1 MKDNNINKIKANP
14 HINVINSNLWTVN
27 FEYVLNGWIDDLKFY
42 NADSNSFVT
51 IANDIIILN
60 SNKEMCSR
68 VIPILEYIMKLSD
81 KRVGTKESFC
91 DWLRKDMKL
100 FKTNKNDVIIKWIEK
115 NGYNQVEKLYLQL
128 CKLEI
133 QRRNN
138 KRKEVKRNG
147 RY

>member
-1 MKDNNINKIKANP
+1 MINKIDKIKANP
-14 HINVINSNLWTVN
+14 HINVITSNLWTVN

-68 VIPILEYIMKLSD
+68 VIPILKYIMKLSD
-81 KRVGTKESFC
+81 KKIGTKKSFC
-91 DWLRKDMKL
+91 DWLRKDMKI
-100 FKTNKNDVIIKWIEK
+100 FKTNKNDVIIKWIGK
-115 NGYNQVEKLYLQL
+115 NGYNQVEKLYSQL
-128 CKLEI
+128 CELEK